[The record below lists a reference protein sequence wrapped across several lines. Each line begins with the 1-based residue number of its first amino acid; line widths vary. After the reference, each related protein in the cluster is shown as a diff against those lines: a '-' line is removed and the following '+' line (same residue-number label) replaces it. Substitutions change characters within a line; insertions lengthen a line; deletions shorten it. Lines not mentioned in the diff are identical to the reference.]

1 MNESTTSEMI
11 SMADASMTIITTP
24 NIDHYIQSATSA
36 NTRKAY
42 QNDIQ
47 HFKYSCGVLPATPD
61 GIRKYLHAHAATLN
75 PRTLTRRLTALKQ
88 WHVTHG
94 YLDPTAYPLIRKTL
108 TGITRVHGKAKQRAP
123 ALTKEQLIMMVTYLA
138 EQNTQASLRN
148 SALLQIGFFGAFR
161 VSELT
166 QIQVEHLHFVPEGLE
181 ILIPHSKT
189 DQDRKGQ
196 ICAIPYGDALL
207 CPATIIKKWCD
218 VARIESG
225 FIFCEVDRYQN
236 IGRKPLNNKSVGTI
250 IKKVATEAGL
260 PEAMQ
265 LSTHSLRRGF
275 ATTASRKGASFVS
288 IMRHGRW
295 RHERTVLDYIE
306 EGQRFE
312 ASCAQLIFD
321 QENKPIEL

>member
-11 SMADASMTIITTP
+11 SMADASMTITTTP
-24 NIDHYIQSATSA
+24 SADQYIQSATSA

-47 HFKYSCGVLPATPD
+47 HFRYSGGALPATPD

-75 PRTLTRRLTALKQ
+75 PRTLTRRLTAIKQ
-88 WHVTHG
+88 WHVTQG

-138 EQNTQASLRN
+138 QQNTLASSRN
-148 SALLQIGFFGAFR
+148 SALLQIGFFGALR

-166 QIQVEHLHFVPEGLE
+166 QIRYEDLHFVPEGME
-181 ILIPHSKT
+181 ILIPQSKT
-189 DQDRKGQ
+189 DQEKKGQ
-196 ICAIPYGDALL
+196 ICAIPYGDTLL

-218 VARIESG
+218 AAHITSG

-236 IGRKPLNNKSVGTI
+236 IGCTPLNSKSVGNI
-250 IKKVATEAGL
+250 IKRVAREAGI
-260 PEAMQ
+260 PDAMKF
-265 LSTHSLRRGF
+265 STHSLRRGF
-275 ATTASRKGASFVS
+275 ATTASRKGASFVA

-312 ASCAQLIFD
+312 ANCAQLIFD
-321 QENKPIEL
+321 QKKTVE